1 MNPPITVLV
10 IDDSA
15 GSRRVLVEQLEAE
28 GDLRVIGR
36 AADGREGLERVL
48 SLRPDVVTLDLEMP
62 GLDGFALLRLLMARA
77 PTPVVVTSSYAHPS
91 DSLQALE
98 LGAVDFVAKPSISH
112 AAELA
117 AFGAELREKVR
128 AARKARPREP
138 AAAVKPEPTLRVVG
152 IGASTG
158 GPPAIQHLLT
168 AWADVPGLCV
178 LVAQHMPAPFT
189 RAFAERLDRLGGL
202 PVAEAHDGAPLRP
215 GRVWVAPGGRHL
227 EVQRESRGAL
237 RLRLAATDPGARHVP
252 SVDRLFS
259 SMAAALGSRALGLV
273 LTGMGQDGAMGTRAL
288 SRVGAEV
295 WAESEESAVV
305 HGMPAE
311 AIATGGVS
319 RVLPLAAMGSAVR
332 RWAQEQADGEAGP
345 SVRGAGGTMRLSGA
359 SVSGAPP
366 PPPAGMPP
374 SGGEG

>member
-1 MNPPITVLV
+1 MNAPTTVLV

-28 GDLRVIGR
+28 GDLTVIGR
-36 AADGREGLERVL
+36 AANGREGLERVL
-48 SLRPDVVTLDLEMP
+48 TLRPDVVTLDLEMP

-117 AFGAELREKVR
+117 AYGAELREKVR
-128 AARKARPREP
+128 AARQARPRE
-138 AAAVKPEPTLRVVG
+138 AARTPVPEPVLRVVG
-152 IGASTG
+152 LGASTG
-158 GPPAIQHLLT
+158 GPPAIQQLLT
-168 AWADVPGLCV
+168 AWADTPGLCV
-178 LVAQHMPAPFT
+178 LISQHMPAPFT

-202 PVAEAHDGAPLRP
+202 TVAEAHEGAPVRP

-227 EVQRESRGAL
+227 AVERIGQGAL
-237 RLRLAATDPGARHVP
+237 RLRLSLPVPGERHVP
-252 SVDRLFS
+252 SVDRLFT
-259 SMAAALGSRALGLV
+259 SMADALGAEALGLV
-273 LTGMGQDGAMGTRAL
+273 LTGMGQDGAQGTRAL
-288 SRVGAEV
+288 ARAGATV

-319 RVLPLAAMGSAVR
+319 RVLSLAALAREVR
-332 RWAQEQADGEAGP
+332 RWAGAERGREVGP
-345 SVRGAGGTMRLSGA
+345 T
-359 SVSGAPP
+359 P
-366 PPPAGMPP
+366 
-374 SGGEG
+374 

>member
-1 MNPPITVLV
+1 MTTPITVLV

-28 GDLRVIGR
+28 GDLSVIGR
-36 AADGREGLERVL
+36 AADGRAGLERVL
-48 SLRPDVVTLDLEMP
+48 ALRPDVVTLDLEMP

-117 AFGAELREKVR
+117 AYGAELREKVR
-128 AARKARPREP
+128 AASQARPREP
-138 AAAVKPEPTLRVVG
+138 ATRATPEPALRVVG

-158 GPPAIQHLLT
+158 GPPAIQQLLT
-168 AWADVPGLCV
+168 TWTDAPGLCV
-178 LVAQHMPAPFT
+178 LIAQHMPAPFT

-202 PVAEAHDGAPLRP
+202 SVAEAHEGAPVRP

-227 EVQRESRGAL
+227 EVERGRRGAL
-237 RLRLAATDPGARHVP
+237 QLRLVSSGPGERHVP

-273 LTGMGQDGAMGTRAL
+273 LTGMGQDGARGTRAL
-288 SRVGAEV
+288 AQVGAEV
-295 WAESEESAVV
+295 WAESEDSAVV

-319 RVLPLAAMGSAVR
+319 RVLPLAGLGSAVR
-332 RWAQEQADGEAGP
+332 RWAAESGGEAAANG
-345 SVRGAGGTMRLSGA
+345 RGTSDRRLSGA
-359 SVSGAPP
+359 PGSEALPS
-366 PPPAGMPP
+366 PPAWGPP